1 MKYADDMTLYT
12 PVKKDASNQQ
22 LFQAALNTVEEWAS
36 NNNMLINA
44 DKTQLINIS
53 LTEPDLTD
61 SYVLKQQTINEC
73 DSAKLLGITIDS
85 RLSFTQHVKSITES
99 LASRLYAM
107 RQLKRLCL

>member
-1 MKYADDMTLYT
+1 MPMTWLYT
-12 PVKKDASNQQ
+12 HLSKKDASNQQ

-61 SYVLKQQTINEC
+61 SYVMKQQTINEC
-73 DSAKLLGITIDS
+73 DSAKLLGITMDS
-85 RLSFTQHVKSITES
+85 RRSAREEYHRKFG
-99 LASRLYAM
+99 
-107 RQLKRLCL
+107 